1 MVILPSSTFS
11 HLSLADCRIWNFV
24 KFPRVD
30 APWHPCTSLLGK
42 MQPTSIYLRCQYFE
56 TKFYVKLRKILQF
69 SKMHIPLTQFCF
81 ENQWQIIVFLR
92 HPVPCSIWSWS
103 RAKLF
108 PRVSSLSEAHCSFQG
123 CLWSC
128 NGCGAHYISNT
139 NITTNEA
146 LKFEILALI
155 VICLPAYL
163 GISEFDTKF
172 WHKL

>member
-1 MVILPSSTFS
+1 MHHGTHVPHYLVKCSQHQFISAVNISKQNS
-11 HLSLADCRIWNFV
+11 MLSWG
-24 KFPRVD
+24 KFFNSPK
-30 APWHPCTSLLGK
+30 CIFL
-42 MQPTSIYLRCQYFE
+42 
-56 TKFYVKLRKILQF
+56 
-69 SKMHIPLTQFCF
+69 LTQFCF

>member
-56 TKFYVKLRKILQF
+56 TKFHVKLRKILHF
-69 SKMHIPLTQFCF
+69 FTT
-81 ENQWQIIVFLR
+81 
-92 HPVPCSIWSWS
+92 PVPCSIWSWS